1 MKRIK
6 LWKITIGL
14 IVLIVIGFIVFAVE
28 NDGDKSTNEQI
39 VVKDNVYVLDE
50 DSIDAKDVVGVEESR
65 IIFGEK
71 VDYKTGDIIVS
82 GVTEKAPYGFIRK
95 VKDVFVENNCCVV
108 ETDYGVLTDV
118 FEELHVE
125 KEFILSEKGIKENLT
140 EESNDS
146 NKILALACAGGIANA
161 MGEKKEDKVSEDES
175 KYEFGYPLDYRICE
189 NISLSGDVGM
199 NLKLEVKLDIEDEE
213 VMLGIFLH
221 NELGGVIAL
230 GCEKSEEM
238 ELFEKTLFSKGLPSI
253 QFIVGGIPVV
263 ITNEM
268 TVTAEGNVKIEGN
281 IETKLELESSNMS
294 GFVYSSKTDE
304 VIEVKENVYLSDG
317 IKWATDIGVS
327 GEAKVGIY
335 LHLTSKLYD
344 STGAD
349 IACGVEGNLR
359 GNVNLKGIQYE
370 GCLNMAIRPVLEG
383 KIIVTIPVLDRRL
396 TERTIFEVEL
406 PALWE
411 KEWKSDENPIVK
423 VQGDMQYIAYF
434 TDSVRE
440 VDGNYTARGELLGM
454 DYIPEAVLQ
463 DIEVGD
469 VYILYGNE
477 FRYEG
482 LSSQEQKFAN
492 FNVYYDDKKMEYYMF
507 SDENGEYYCIY
518 TDPIEPG
525 WNYWPDMCA
534 YAFEKVRKESNHY
547 SVMGSSCT
555 TLSDDFPFV
564 IKGDTIVKMCIAEV
578 DGLYIWNNYTFEDC
592 IKNDIRDYEGLS
604 VEECMSYGTDVYFDE
619 EGSVSY
625 MRLALIKD
633 FDLKSVKENLAH

>member
-1 MKRIK
+1 
-6 LWKITIGL
+6 
-14 IVLIVIGFIVFAVE
+14 
-28 NDGDKSTNEQI
+28 
-39 VVKDNVYVLDE
+39 
-50 DSIDAKDVVGVEESR
+50 
-65 IIFGEK
+65 
-71 VDYKTGDIIVS
+71 
-82 GVTEKAPYGFIRK
+82 
-95 VKDVFVENNCCVV
+95 
-108 ETDYGVLTDV
+108 
-118 FEELHVE
+118 
-125 KEFILSEKGIKENLT
+125 
-140 EESNDS
+140 
-146 NKILALACAGGIANA
+146 
-161 MGEKKEDKVSEDES
+161 
-175 KYEFGYPLDYRICE
+175 
-189 NISLSGDVGM
+189 
-199 NLKLEVKLDIEDEE
+199 
-213 VMLGIFLH
+213 
-221 NELGGVIAL
+221 
-230 GCEKSEEM
+230 
-238 ELFEKTLFSKGLPSI
+238 
-253 QFIVGGIPVV
+253 
-263 ITNEM
+263 
-268 TVTAEGNVKIEGN
+268 
-281 IETKLELESSNMS
+281 
-294 GFVYSSKTDE
+294 
-304 VIEVKENVYLSDG
+304 
-317 IKWATDIGVS
+317 
-327 GEAKVGIY
+327 
-335 LHLTSKLYD
+335 
-344 STGAD
+344 
-349 IACGVEGNLR
+349 
-359 GNVNLKGIQYE
+359 
-370 GCLNMAIRPVLEG
+370 
-383 KIIVTIPVLDRRL
+383 
-396 TERTIFEVEL
+396 
-406 PALWE
+406 
-411 KEWKSDENPIVK
+411 
-423 VQGDMQYIAYF
+423 
-434 TDSVRE
+434 
-440 VDGNYTARGELLGM
+440 M